1 MPCLLLI
8 IILLFTWGERKIRSN
23 IKKSQN
29 IMTMILF
36 KGRSKHWNFYALIKT
51 DLISLK
57 TKVDHLDV
65 AFLVTQVIY

>member
-1 MPCLLLI
+1 
-8 IILLFTWGERKIRSN
+8 
-23 IKKSQN
+23 
-29 IMTMILF
+29 MTMIVS
-36 KGRSKHWNFYALIKT
+36 KGSNKHWSIYAVIKT